1 MRALGWGLDSLPP
14 IARGEGSYLYDT
26 TGRRLTAV
34 FPISWSAYAHSMQCA
49 ERVFKGE
56 PGIGRLLRRGRDST
70 GPNISG
76 AIHSKALMGQAA
88 EVD

>member
-1 MRALGWGLDSLPP
+1 MRALGWGLDSLPR

-34 FPISWSAYAHSMQCA
+34 LPISWSAYAHSMQCA
-49 ERVFKGE
+49 ERLFKGE

-70 GPNISG
+70 GSNISG
-76 AIHSKALMGQAA
+76 AIHGKALMGQAA
-88 EVD
+88 QVD